1 MRKLTVNTFL
11 TLDGVMQAP
20 GGPEE
25 DPSDGFR
32 FGGWSAPLWDQGMDE
47 VMGGVMGEPFDLLLG
62 RRTYEIFAAHWP
74 NADERAT
81 RGGDESGVDDEA
93 AAALNSARK
102 YVASRTLDRV
112 DWNNSVLLEGDVV
125 EAVAELKRQPGP
137 EIQVHGSADLL
148 QTLLRSDLVD
158 ELSLFTFPVVVGH
171 GKRLFTDG
179 AAADGDEGR
188 RREGVRHRRR
198 VGALRARGRRRHRVV
213 RVRGPDPGG
222 GRAAGEA
229 RRRVTRR
236 GDR

>member
-1 MRKLTVNTFL
+1 MRTLVVNTFL

-32 FGGWSAPLWDQGMDE
+32 YGGWSAPLWDDAMGE
-47 VMGGVMGEPFDLLLG
+47 VMGDVMSTPFDLLLG

-74 NADERAT
+74 FAAERSA
-81 RGGDESGVDDEA
+81 RGGEDSGIDVEA
-93 AAALNSARK
+93 AAALNGARK

-148 QTLLRSDLVD
+148 QTLLRTDLVD
-158 ELSLFTFPVVVGH
+158 ELSLFTFPVVVGR
-171 GKRLFTDG
+171 GKRLFGDG
-179 AAADGDEGR
+179 TAPTGMRVVDAKVFGTGVVWARYARAGAIDTGSFAFEDPTEEEAK
-188 RREGVRHRRR
+188 RREK
-198 VGALRARGRRRHRVV
+198 LAR
-213 RVRGPDPGG
+213 
-222 GRAAGEA
+222 E
-229 RRRVTRR
+229 
-236 GDR
+236 

>member
-32 FGGWSAPLWDQGMDE
+32 FGGWSAPLWDHGMDE

-74 NADERAT
+74 HADERAA

-179 AAADGDEGR
+179 AAPTGMKVVDAKVFGTGVVWAR
-188 RREGVRHRRR
+188 YAREGNVDTGSFAFEDPTPAEAERR
-198 VGALRARGRRRHRVV
+198 AKL
-213 RVRGPDPGG
+213 
-222 GRAAGEA
+222 AAE
-229 RRRVTRR
+229 
-236 GDR
+236 